1 MNEIIVGL
9 DESEGA
15 AEALRWAVREGD
27 LRGRP
32 VRAVLVWDYLDQH
45 RLDGPNAF
53 DPTYDESLAEKVL
66 AEAVTHAVGPA
77 PAEAI
82 ARTTVCDRAANG
94 LIDQAADA
102 ELLVVGARGLGGF
115 KSLLLGSVSNQCL
128 HHAPCPVA
136 VVHTPVVPASGPERI
151 VVGIDGSATAQSALR
166 WALAEARAR
175 RARLDVVHAWP
186 VPVVGGPFTIMAF
199 DPVVSER
206 TAHGIVDDAVA
217 AEDAAGVD
225 LHRVVICGSAAPALL
240 STADGASL
248 VVVGSRGRGGFQ
260 RLLLGSVS
268 QQVAQHVRCP
278 VVVVPP
284 SIRRP
289 GGVGQQLEG
298 DG

>member
-1 MNEIIVGL
+1 MSEIIVGV

-27 LRGRP
+27 LRGRE

-45 RLDGPNAF
+45 RLDGPDAF
-53 DPTYDESLAEKVL
+53 DPSYDETVAEKVL
-66 AEAVTHAVGPA
+66 AEAVVRAVGPDA
-77 PAEAI
+77 AEAV
-82 ARTTVCDRAANG
+82 ARTAVCDRAANG
-94 LIDQAADA
+94 LIDQAKDA

-136 VVHTPVVPASGPERI
+136 VVHTPFEPAPGPERI
-151 VVGIDGSATAQSALR
+151 VVGVDGSATAQGALR

-175 RARLDVVHAWP
+175 AASLIVLHAWP

-206 TAHGIVDDAVA
+206 TAHEIVDDAVA
-217 AEDAAGVD
+217 AEDATDVD
-225 LHRVVICGSAAPALL
+225 LHRVVVCGSAAPALL
-240 STADGASL
+240 DAADEASL

-284 SIRRP
+284 SGPAGTAHHDR
-289 GGVGQQLEG
+289 
-298 DG
+298 